1 MNAVK
6 EMSIDDIKALQKHYQ
21 GLIQDDDKMQKQ
33 SISMGIILAADKIAT
48 DQLFHDGQYIDIET
62 QRVS

>member
-48 DQLFHDGQYIDIET
+48 DQLFLMVST
-62 QRVS
+62 LTLKLQRVS